1 MVADELFLLPLQVV
15 FWIIAYLMNSEV
27 VPEFLF
33 TLVHQCYPSEPTGG
47 TETEAGLRDEGTEP
61 SLSHQALLVGAQA
74 LLRSRAESMKDVEVA
89 GHLC

>member
-1 MVADELFLLPLQVV
+1 MNIPGLLPGWVV
-15 FWIIAYLMNSEV
+15 LCLLESEV

-47 TETEAGLRDEGTEP
+47 TETEAGLCEEVTDP
-61 SLSHQALLVGAQA
+61 SLSHQALLVEAQG